1 MRLDK
6 RSLLSSQTVLVLDS
20 ELFVVTNLLLSLG
33 NGGLKG
39 RLLQDLGLL
48 VVVDLLLLNQFI
60 KRLVGVFSNDGVD
73 FGEGVLIK
81 KKIMMLEIYERNKL
95 KPESSR
101 Q

>member
-20 ELFVVTNLLLSLG
+20 ELFVVTNLLLDLG

-39 RLLQDLGLL
+39 RLLQNLGLL
-48 VVVDLLLLNQFI
+48 VVVDLLLLNQLI

-81 KKIMMLEIYERNKL
+81 KKITMLEMYERHN
-95 KPESSR
+95 
-101 Q
+101 

>member
-20 ELFVVTNLLLSLG
+20 ELFVVTNLLLGLG

-48 VVVDLLLLNQFI
+48 VVVDLLLLNQLI
-60 KRLVGVFSNDGVD
+60 KRLIGIFSDDGVD
-73 FGEGVLIK
+73 FGERVLIK
-81 KKIMMLEIYERNKL
+81 KKIETLEMYERND
-95 KPESSR
+95 
-101 Q
+101 

>member
-20 ELFVVTNLLLSLG
+20 ELFVVTNLLLDLG

-39 RLLQDLGLL
+39 RLLQNLGLL
-48 VVVDLLLLNQFI
+48 VVVDLLLLNQLI

-81 KKIMMLEIYERNKL
+81 KKITMLEMYERNN
-95 KPESSR
+95 
-101 Q
+101 

>member
-20 ELFVVTNLLLSLG
+20 ELFVVTNLLLGLG

-39 RLLQDLGLL
+39 RLLQDLSLL
-48 VVVDLLLLNQFI
+48 VVVDLLLFNQFI
-60 KRLVGVFSNDGVD
+60 QRLVGVFSDDGVD

-81 KKIMMLEIYERNKL
+81 KKTAMLEMYEKKQL
-95 KPESSR
+95 KPENIR